1 MFTLR
6 IYTQTTGPNDP
17 PSIEEDFERFPSAK
31 SRLLELTDQNDETVR
46 KVYEDDTM
54 VEYDLFKYNEKTFEH
69 DFVARAQIEEVK

>member
-6 IYTQTTGPNDP
+6 IYTQATGPNDP

-31 SRLLELTDQNDETVR
+31 GRLVELAEPNGESIR